1 MVAIVSQM
9 RQSRT
14 DVSVRRAVT
23 SPVGP
28 EMPAVGTLGQYAAD
42 VIPAMLRRH
51 AEAPLPRP
59 LSRRAWILVAV
70 LAVLFLLAF
79 GAVFRAYD
87 AEGGL
92 KVNILGAEAA
102 AGKGIRITLSPLA
115 LDAETNELTVRLRFD
130 PENMIGLTDKE
141 DRLTQALR
149 VTVSAADGSHEFRY
163 QVGDQ
168 LSAQSAT
175 LGISGML
182 SSYPFDKYNTAI
194 WFAADMLRVGPNG
207 RTVHDTAVAT
217 KVLVT
222 GSIMN
227 WNTVVDQEGSWSTNS
242 TILMD
247 FDRVFSTRTFALIML
262 GLMAILAIVAV
273 VIAELA
279 ITNRRRAEMGM
290 LSWLAGLLF
299 AFPALR
305 RTMPDAPPIGV
316 TIDIAVFLWTLLAAL
331 ISAVLMALSWGIQ
344 TKETILAQITPASD
358 GPHRID
364 SDPAP
369 ADDLTNS

>member
-1 MVAIVSQM
+1 
-9 RQSRT
+9 
-14 DVSVRRAVT
+14 
-23 SPVGP
+23 
-28 EMPAVGTLGQYAAD
+28 
-42 VIPAMLRRH
+42 
-51 AEAPLPRP
+51 
-59 LSRRAWILVAV
+59 V
-70 LAVLFLLAF
+70 LCALFLLAF
-79 GAVFRAYD
+79 GAVYRAYD

-92 KVNILGAEAA
+92 RVNTLGIQSPT
-102 AGKGIRITLSPLA
+102 GRGIRVTLSPES
-115 LDAETNELTVRLRFD
+115 LDPQTNELTVRLRFD

-149 VTVSAADGSHEFRY
+149 VTVSSSDGSHEFRY

-175 LGISGML
+175 LGITGSL
-182 SSYPFDKYNTAI
+182 ASYPFDKYETEI
-194 WFAADMLRVGPNG
+194 WFAADILKASPSGA
-207 RTVHDTAVAT
+207 TVHDTAVAT
-217 KVLVT
+217 QALVT

-227 WNTVVDQEGSWSTNS
+227 WNTVVDQDGAWSTG
-242 TILMD
+242 TAILMG

-262 GLMAILAIVAV
+262 ALMGILAVVAI

-316 TIDIAVFLWTLLAAL
+316 TIDIAVFLWTLLGAL
-331 ISAVLMALSWGIQ
+331 IAAVLLALSWGIQ
-344 TKETILAQITPASD
+344 TKLTILAQVAAQGNAGDADHDYEPA
-358 GPHRID
+358 GG
-364 SDPAP
+364 
-369 ADDLTNS
+369 LTNS